1 MKVMQLMLVVS
12 CLSCYLLLRQAM
24 SENRTHVIEGP
35 RPAAKH
41 AHTLVQNLQMV
52 NFSSQITRTCPFEDT
67 LNIPPPLIRDAT
79 SCANCS
85 RVTCRAL
92 LAGNDSA
99 LYEEAREFMT
109 KHKRPIPPDAY
120 LFDLASDCDKFKRV
134 MGYHLKP
141 ASSEEANFSI
151 AFNMLI
157 HTDTEQ
163 VERLLRAIYAPQN
176 SYCVHIDTKSEPSMQ
191 KTVRAIVG
199 CFDNVFVASKLERVV
214 YAGFSRLQADIN
226 CMRDQVSRPTRWRY
240 LLNIAGQAF
249 PLRTNL
255 ELVRILKLYN
265 GYNDIESLYR
275 RTLRKRIDA
284 EWRET
289 KDDKME
295 LTGRK
300 NPPPPHNIEIVRG
313 SAYGVFSRR
322 FVEFVVT
329 DEKAKDLLEWSRST
343 FSPDEHY
350 WSTLHHTY
358 VNPHLNTPGGF
369 SGEQWADCSSSCAC
383 I

>member
-1 MKVMQLMLVVS
+1 MRLGFMKVMQLMLVFS
-12 CLSCYLLLRQAM
+12 GLSCYLLLRQAM
-24 SENRTHVIEGP
+24 SENGTHVVIEGP

-41 AHTLVQNLQMV
+41 TRTQIQSIQVV
-52 NFSSQITRTCPFEDT
+52 NFSSQVTRTCLFEDT

-79 SCANCS
+79 CANCS
-85 RVTCRAL
+85 RVTCKAL
-92 LAGNDSA
+92 LTGNDSA
-99 LYEEAREFMT
+99 LYEEAREFMK
-109 KHKRPIPPDAY
+109 KHKRHIPSDTY
-120 LFDLASDCDKFKRV
+120 YVDLTRDCDKFKSI
-134 MGYHLKP
+134 MGYRLKP
-141 ASSEEANFSI
+141 ASTEEESFSI
-151 AFNMLI
+151 AFNLLI
-157 HTDTEQ
+157 HTDVEQ

-176 SYCVHIDTKSEPSMQ
+176 SYCVHIDTKAEPVMQ
-191 KTVRAIVG
+191 KAVRAIVG

-226 CMRDQVSRPTRWRY
+226 CMRDQVKRPTRWRY
-240 LLNIAGQAF
+240 LLNVAGQAF

-255 ELVRILKLYN
+255 ELVRILKMYN
-265 GYNDIESLYR
+265 GHNDIESLYR
-275 RTLRKRIDA
+275 RTLRKRIDD

-289 KDDKME
+289 KDNKLE
-295 LTGRK
+295 LTGRR

-358 VNPHLNTPGGF
+358 VNPHLHTPGGF
-369 SGEQWADCSSSCAC
+369 SGELWG
-383 I
+383 